1 MMGYLKEFFTKQE
14 DSQERAQERAQEK
27 RKEKSQELAEVWS
40 FYSSMKKPA
49 SQETIV
55 AMLKEIQEIRGFI
68 SPECRALAAEAAG
81 VKESV
86 IDCIMKLYK
95 SLKPTAY
102 ERRITVCT
110 GERCMSKEHRKHQEK
125 RLGRLKKQL
134 GIEGAIPPEG
144 ALSADGTV
152 LLETRSCL
160 KHCRTAPNM
169 LFDGELAEDDSM
181 PPCPKGKP

>member
-1 MMGYLKEFFTKQE
+1 MMGYLKELFSKQE
-14 DSQERAQERAQEK
+14 DSQERAQEK

-49 SQETIV
+49 SQETIA

-95 SLKPTAY
+95 
-102 ERRITVCT
+102 
-110 GERCMSKEHRKHQEK
+110 
-125 RLGRLKKQL
+125 
-134 GIEGAIPPEG
+134 
-144 ALSADGTV
+144 
-152 LLETRSCL
+152 
-160 KHCRTAPNM
+160 
-169 LFDGELAEDDSM
+169 LA
-181 PPCPKGKP
+181 

>member
-1 MMGYLKEFFTKQE
+1 MGYLKEFFSRREDAAGRQVDKMREKNQE
-14 DSQERAQERAQEK
+14 M
-27 RKEKSQELAEVWS
+27 AEVWS

-55 AMLKEIQEIRGFI
+55 AMLTEIQEIRGFI

-95 SLKPTAY
+95 SLKPAAY
-102 ERRITVCT
+102 EHRITVCT
-110 GERCMSKEHRKHQEK
+110 GERCLSKENRKRQEERLENLK
-125 RLGRLKKQL
+125 RRF
-134 GIEGAIPPEG
+134 GIQGVIPPEG

-152 LLETRSCL
+152 LLETQNCL
-160 KHCRTAPNM
+160 KHCRTAPNI
-169 LFDGELAEDDSM
+169 LLDGELTEYDSL
-181 PPCPKGKP
+181 PLFSAKDGNP